1 MADISLFIQ
10 AIGLLGTV
18 GGIAWPLFR
27 RRSGMLVA
35 QAAASFCF
43 TVHYTLI
50 GAVTAGFMNLLSSLQ
65 AAVAL
70 PLGERPEFRKLYLA
84 ILPVI
89 AVALAVTWN
98 GLPSAFAAG
107 GTTMISLARYQTD
120 VVRLRLLMLCA
131 MPLWFAHNALVGSV
145 PGMISDICGLL
156 INLAWLFRHTRVKA
170 GPLAVQSPE
179 A

>member
-1 MADISLFIQ
+1 MADISPFIQ

-18 GGIAWPLFR
+18 GGILWPLFR
-27 RRSGMLVA
+27 RRSGMLLA
-35 QAAASFCF
+35 QAGASFCF

-50 GAVTAGFMNLLSSLQ
+50 DAVTAGFMNLLSSLQ

-89 AVALAVTWN
+89 AVALVVTWN

-131 MPLWFAHNALVGSV
+131 LPLWFAHNALVGSV
-145 PGMISDICGLL
+145 PGMISDVCGAA
-156 INLAWLFRHTRVKA
+156 INVLWFLRRMRLRQRPA
-170 GPLAVQSPE
+170 
-179 A
+179 